1 MVGWEIV
8 RDWEGGVM
16 DKITCFVDHIKSIK
30 VSIVNNKNVATIFIS
45 NQLISFILRN
55 TGSAK

>member
-1 MVGWEIV
+1 
-8 RDWEGGVM
+8 M

-45 NQLISFILRN
+45 NQLISFILRD

>member
-1 MVGWEIV
+1 MGDRGIGKE
-8 RDWEGGVM
+8 GVM

-45 NQLISFILRN
+45 NQLISFILRD